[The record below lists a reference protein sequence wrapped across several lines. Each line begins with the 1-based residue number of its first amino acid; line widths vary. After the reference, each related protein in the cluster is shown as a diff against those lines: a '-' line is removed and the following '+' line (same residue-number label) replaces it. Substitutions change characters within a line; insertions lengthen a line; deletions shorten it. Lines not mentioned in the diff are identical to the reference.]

1 MIANDIR
8 KHQKMK
14 NKNWFS
20 IEKLIKCEKKKTIVI
35 NND

>member
-8 KHQKMK
+8 KYQKMK